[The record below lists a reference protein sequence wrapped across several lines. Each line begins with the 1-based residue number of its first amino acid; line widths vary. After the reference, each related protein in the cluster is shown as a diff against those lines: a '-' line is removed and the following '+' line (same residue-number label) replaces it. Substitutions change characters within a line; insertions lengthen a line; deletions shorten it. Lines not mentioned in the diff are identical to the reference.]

1 MMLFYMLFV
10 PAAVVFWNP
19 IEFVKWK
26 TGTRKVDGEREKNR
40 QKKINKGITT
50 TSLITRKLFNETGY
64 ILQQCALANNISH
77 FKMVM
82 ESG

>member
-1 MMLFYMLFV
+1 M
-10 PAAVVFWNP
+10 A
-19 IEFVKWK
+19 
-26 TGTRKVDGEREKNR
+26 
-40 QKKINKGITT
+40 KKINKGITT
-50 TSLITRKLFNETGY
+50 TPLITRKLFNETGY